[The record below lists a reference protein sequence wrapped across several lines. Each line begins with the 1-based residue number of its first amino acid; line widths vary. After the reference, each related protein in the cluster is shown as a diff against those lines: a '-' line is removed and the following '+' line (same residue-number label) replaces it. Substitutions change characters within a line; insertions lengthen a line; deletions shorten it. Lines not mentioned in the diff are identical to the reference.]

1 MVNYSEVQLTTFR
14 DRYAWGDER
23 YPHEAWQRVAAAVAL
38 REAPDQVDYWTARFF
53 DLQDKERYVPGGRIM
68 AAMGT
73 GTGVTAQNCYVIPSP
88 HDSRKGIMESLTQWI
103 EIQSKGGGVGVNL
116 SSLRPAGARVEGV
129 NGTSSGPVNWAQ
141 LFAFVTSD
149 IIIQG
154 GSRRGAAMIMLDV
167 SHPDVFSFIHAK
179 EVPGKLEGCNMSVC
193 ISDAFMEA
201 VAADKPWDL
210 VFDGKVYETVQAR
223 QIWNEVCEAA
233 WKSAEPGIYFMDRA
247 NKEANSGYFETLI
260 ATNPCLAA
268 GTLVSTSEGLRPVES
283 VREGDGIATVHGLGT
298 VETVEAHASIPVFMV
313 RFSDGAEL
321 RATAAHRFHALH
333 RRAGR
338 SANASERFSKIRVD
352 ELSIGDVVRVA
363 PMAMPNFP
371 VPDLPPTLSEREYG
385 LQLGLLLGGW
395 PTAELASDRSLATS
409 TTVSTADGWNAAL
422 RRLMGRMGEDE
433 DFNRSADEWAQ
444 GESGLSSVANASA
457 LEPEYLHT
465 KRIPEV
471 YFRTNERFLAGL
483 VDGLFSSAG
492 DFNLSSNSPDLLFTS
507 ASRDLA
513 SDLRRVLL
521 MFGIH
526 ARVDSDGSSDGA
538 IDDGGTRSGREKHE
552 LRVSGAGLRTFW
564 ERIGLSEPSKA
575 AKLAEALNEGSLPE
589 DTWSTTVVSIEAD
602 GEADVYD
609 LYEPTTDTWI
619 ADGIVS
625 QGCGEQPLGPYGACL
640 LGSFNLKAFL
650 KDGNDGRYFDWN
662 EFIQFIPDAVR
673 FNDNVV
679 DLSSYPLLE
688 CTQSQHDIRR
698 MGLGIMGLADV
709 LIELKLRYGSKEA
722 IDFTEQVFSV
732 LKNTAYWASAKLSSE
747 RGPFPKFSKEFL
759 TRPFVQTL
767 QPHVREAIEAHGI
780 RNCYLLTQAPTGTTA
795 QLVGVNSGIE
805 PYFAFKTFRKDR
817 LGSYWVMTEWAE
829 EYESDSRPAYLVT
842 ADEVTPEEHVLMQA
856 AAQRHNDSSISK
868 TANLPESAT
877 VEDVKRL
884 YDLAYQAGLKSLS
897 VYRNNSRSVQVLNRA
912 EDVEKTTVDAGAVQT
927 TPSPMRRKLPQ
938 DRQAVTHKF
947 MVGDQEG
954 YLTIGLF
961 DDGSPGEVF
970 TRVSKQGSTV
980 SGLMDTVSLLLSYC
994 LQYGVPLDVL
1004 VEKITGTSFEPAGR
1018 TTTKGVPYAQSIPD
1032 YMLRWMDFKFLGGS
1046 TSTMADLAQEVTGTT
1061 TGEICSRCGSMMR
1074 RQEGCVGC
1082 PGCGWEKCG

>member
-201 VAADKPWDL
+201 VATDKSWDL
-210 VFDGKVYETVQAR
+210 VFDGKVYETVKAR

-247 NKEANSGYFETLI
+247 NKEANSGYFETLV
-260 ATNPCLAA
+260 ATNP
-268 GTLVSTSEGLRPVES
+268 
-283 VREGDGIATVHGLGT
+283 
-298 VETVEAHASIPVFMV
+298 
-313 RFSDGAEL
+313 
-321 RATAAHRFHALH
+321 
-333 RRAGR
+333 
-338 SANASERFSKIRVD
+338 
-352 ELSIGDVVRVA
+352 
-363 PMAMPNFP
+363 
-371 VPDLPPTLSEREYG
+371 
-385 LQLGLLLGGW
+385 
-395 PTAELASDRSLATS
+395 
-409 TTVSTADGWNAAL
+409 
-422 RRLMGRMGEDE
+422 
-433 DFNRSADEWAQ
+433 
-444 GESGLSSVANASA
+444 
-457 LEPEYLHT
+457 
-465 KRIPEV
+465 
-471 YFRTNERFLAGL
+471 
-483 VDGLFSSAG
+483 
-492 DFNLSSNSPDLLFTS
+492 
-507 ASRDLA
+507 
-513 SDLRRVLL
+513 
-521 MFGIH
+521 
-526 ARVDSDGSSDGA
+526 
-538 IDDGGTRSGREKHE
+538 
-552 LRVSGAGLRTFW
+552 
-564 ERIGLSEPSKA
+564 
-575 AKLAEALNEGSLPE
+575 
-589 DTWSTTVVSIEAD
+589 
-602 GEADVYD
+602 
-609 LYEPTTDTWI
+609 
-619 ADGIVS
+619 
-625 QGCGEQPLGPYGACL
+625 CGEQPLGPYGACL
-640 LGSFNLKAFL
+640 LGSFNLKAFM
-650 KDGNDGRYFDWN
+650 KDGDNGRYFDWN
-662 EFIQFIPDAVR
+662 EFIYFIPDAVR

-679 DLSSYPLLE
+679 DLSSYPLPE
-688 CTQSQHDIRR
+688 CAQSQQDIRR

-759 TRPFVQTL
+759 ARPFVQTL

-912 EDVEKTTVDAGAVQT
+912 EDVEKTTVDVVAVQT

-1046 TSTMADLAQEVTGTT
+1046 TSTRADLAQEVTGTT